1 MSSVFLL
8 FFTLTSF
15 APRVHAYV
23 EYAGYELIRYD
34 YLKDYTNVHNVDQSK
49 IFCKAKGM
57 KLPTQS
63 QLCPH
68 VSDVQGEPNAPVGG
82 ILDGD
87 QWVAVDDDVAE
98 WLHVG
103 TFLPYRNCQS
113 HIALHNF
120 YPAYWKNGQPHH
132 ASFANYVF
140 CSTKD
145 MTPLPTSNPSTSPS
159 SSSNPTSSPIS
170 FMLEAYKDGCK
181 NAIDFSI
188 AFVTDSGDAC
198 NTCVLCEGSATN
210 SILSHNVENVCINCN
225 KAYNSCKG
233 LKVTTTFE
241 TEWLMKFF
249 TLTSSGKGAQSDPEK
264 IILQASNDLENWSE
278 LYNSQ
283 LSFVNRMSAK
293 DFLLLENKQAFKH
306 YSITFVRKDTS
317 SQMYLGNYGLVQAYT
332 KSCIS
337 NVFADITGHSLLPYK
352 E

>member
-1 MSSVFLL
+1 MNASSAFLL

-23 EYAGYELIRYD
+23 EFADHELIRYD
-34 YLKDYTNVHNVDQSK
+34 YLKDNTEVNDLDQSK
-49 IFCKAKGM
+49 NFCKEKGM
-57 KLPTQS
+57 KLTSIS
-63 QLCPH
+63 QLCPK
-68 VSDVQGEPNAPVGG
+68 GKAPANGNPVGG

-98 WLHVG
+98 WVHVG
-103 TFLPYRNCQS
+103 TYLPSRNCQS
-113 HIALHNF
+113 HIALHSGH
-120 YPAYWKNGQPHH
+120 PAYWTNGQPHH
-132 ASFANYVF
+132 VAFANYVF

-145 MTPLPTSNPSTSPS
+145 MTPLPTSNP
-159 SSSNPTSSPIS
+159 TSSPTSLI
-170 FMLEAYKDGCK
+170 LGAYKDGCK
-181 NAIDFSI
+181 NTIDFSI

-225 KAYNSCKG
+225 KADNSCKG

-317 SQMYLGNYGLVQAYT
+317 SQMYLGNYGLVQAYS